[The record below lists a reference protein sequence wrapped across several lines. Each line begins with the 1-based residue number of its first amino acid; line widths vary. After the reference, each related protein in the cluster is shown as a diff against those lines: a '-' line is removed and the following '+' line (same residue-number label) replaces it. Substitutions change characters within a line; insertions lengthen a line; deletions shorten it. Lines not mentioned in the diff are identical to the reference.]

1 MAILLVIGVMNL
13 WAMAI
18 VAAVITVERFARA
31 SVCVVRAVGAVIV
44 GAGVF
49 LIARAAGL
57 E

>member
-31 SVCVVRAVGAVIV
+31 SVCVLYEPLVPLSSAPVCS
-44 GAGVF
+44 
-49 LIARAAGL
+49 
-57 E
+57 